1 MSPTSQFL
9 PVNITGFSFGLT
21 SHEEHITSVVLILF
35 LATQFVASSL
45 LHNWFW
51 FLCAELVVFG
61 ISYSCAISQVFLKVL
76 QCCFPVAS

>member
-9 PVNITGFSFGLT
+9 PVNITGFSFSLT

-35 LATQFVASSL
+35 LVTQFVASSL
-45 LHNWFW
+45 LHNLFW

-61 ISYSCAISQVFLKVL
+61 IYYSCAISQVFLKVL
-76 QCCFPVAS
+76 QCCFLVAR